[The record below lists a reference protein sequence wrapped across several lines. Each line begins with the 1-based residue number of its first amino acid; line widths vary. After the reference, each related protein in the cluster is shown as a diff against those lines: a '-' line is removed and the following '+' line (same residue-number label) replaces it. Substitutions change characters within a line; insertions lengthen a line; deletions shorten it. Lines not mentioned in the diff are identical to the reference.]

1 MSRSLY
7 AALLLLSLIW
17 GGSFMFIKV
26 LLLHQVG
33 PWTIVF
39 LRSSFGLIFIILL
52 MLLIRKPFKIKS
64 IPWKSVILVAC
75 VNMVLPWTLIGFSE
89 TRIASSMASVLN
101 ATTPI
106 WTMLVGL
113 VFFGA
118 IFHRLQWL
126 GMGLAFIGIIILLGI
141 NPASIIS
148 VDPVGFGCM
157 LLATLCYGFGTQL
170 SKRFLSNLS
179 MYQATF
185 ATLFGA
191 AAGGGIMMVIV
202 ERPDLSIVSVPG
214 VLGSLIGLG
223 VLGSG
228 VAYILFNY
236 MILRGSAEFASSVTY
251 FVPVSAIVWG
261 FLLLNEHIGWNV
273 LTGLVLI
280 LGGVFMANQRRTAKL
295 RVITPSEN
303 KTHSG
308 H

>member
-17 GGSFMFIKV
+17 GGSFLFIKV
-26 LLLHQVG
+26 LLLHHVG

-39 LRSSFGLIFIILL
+39 LRSSFGLIFIVLL
-52 MLLIRKPFKIKS
+52 MLLMRKPFEFRS
-64 IPWKSVILVAC
+64 IPWKSVILVAL
-75 VNMVLPWTLIGFSE
+75 VNMVLPWALISFSE

-113 VFFGA
+113 VLFGV
-118 IFHRLQWL
+118 IFHRMQWF
-126 GMGLAFIGIIILLGI
+126 GMGLAFVGIVILLGI
-141 NPASIIS
+141 NPVSIIS

-185 ATLFGA
+185 ATLLGA
-191 AAGGGIMMVIV
+191 TAGGGIMTAIV
-202 ERPDLSIVSVPG
+202 DRPDLSVVFIPG
-214 VLGSLIGLG
+214 ILGSLIGLG

-236 MILRGSAEFASSVTY
+236 MILWGSPEFASSVTY

-261 FLLLNEHIGWNV
+261 FLLLDEHNGWNV
-273 LTGLVLI
+273 LTGLILI
-280 LGGVFMANQRRTAKL
+280 LGGVFMANQRRTVKL
-295 RVITPSEN
+295 A
-303 KTHSG
+303 G
-308 H
+308 

>member
-1 MSRSLY
+1 
-7 AALLLLSLIW
+7 
-17 GGSFMFIKV
+17 IKV
-26 LLLHQVG
+26 LLLHHVG

-39 LRSSFGLIFIILL
+39 LRSSFGLIFIVLL
-52 MLLIRKPFKIKS
+52 MLLMRKPFEFRS
-64 IPWKSVILVAC
+64 IPWKSVILVAL
-75 VNMVLPWTLIGFSE
+75 VNMVLPWALISFSE

-113 VFFGA
+113 VLFGA
-118 IFHRLQWL
+118 IFHRMQWF
-126 GMGLAFIGIIILLGI
+126 GMGLAFVGIVILLGI
-141 NPASIIS
+141 NPVSIIS

-179 MYQATF
+179 MYQATV
-185 ATLFGA
+185 ATVLGA
-191 AAGGGIMMVIV
+191 TAAGGIMMAMVD
-202 ERPDLSIVSVPG
+202 RPDLSVVVIPG

-236 MILRGSAEFASSVTY
+236 MILRGSPEFASSVTY

-295 RVITPSEN
+295 A
-303 KTHSG
+303 G
-308 H
+308 

>member
-17 GGSFMFIKV
+17 GGSFLFIKV
-26 LLLHQVG
+26 LLLHHVG

-39 LRSSFGLIFIILL
+39 LRSSFGLIFIVLL
-52 MLLIRKPFKIKS
+52 MLLMRKPFKFRS
-64 IPWKSVILVAC
+64 IPWKSVVLVALM
-75 VNMVLPWTLIGFSE
+75 NMVLPWALISFSE

-113 VFFGA
+113 VFFRA
-118 IFHRLQWL
+118 IFHRMQWF
-126 GMGLAFIGIIILLGI
+126 GMGVAFVGIVILLGI
-141 NPASIIS
+141 NPVSIIS
-148 VDPVGFGCM
+148 VDLVGFGCM

-179 MYQATF
+179 MFQATF
-185 ATLFGA
+185 ATLLSA
-191 AAGGGIMMVIV
+191 TAGGGIMTAIID
-202 ERPDLSIVSVPG
+202 RPDLSVVFIPG

-228 VAYILFNY
+228 IAYILFNY
-236 MILRGSAEFASSVTY
+236 MILQGSPEFSSSVTY

-280 LGGVFMANQRRTAKL
+280 LGGVFIANQRRTVKL
-295 RVITPSEN
+295 A
-303 KTHSG
+303 G
-308 H
+308 

>member
-7 AALLLLSLIW
+7 AVLLLLSLIW
-17 GGSFMFIKV
+17 GGSFLFIKV
-26 LLLHQVG
+26 LLLHHVG

-39 LRSSFGLIFIILL
+39 LRSGFGLIFIVLL
-52 MLLIRKPFKIKS
+52 MLLMRKPFEFRS
-64 IPWKSVILVAC
+64 IPWKSVILVAL
-75 VNMVLPWTLIGFSE
+75 VNMVLPWALISFSE

-106 WTMLVGL
+106 WTMLVGI
-113 VFFGA
+113 VFFRA
-118 IFHRLQWL
+118 IFYRMQWF
-126 GMGLAFIGIIILLGI
+126 GMGLAFVGIVILLGI
-141 NPASIIS
+141 NPVSIIS

-185 ATLFGA
+185 ATLLGA
-191 AAGGGIMMVIV
+191 AAGGGIMTAMVD
-202 ERPDLSIVSVPG
+202 RPDLSVVFIPG

-236 MILRGSAEFASSVTY
+236 MILRGSPEFASSVTY

-273 LTGLVLI
+273 LTGLLLI
-280 LGGVFMANQRRTAKL
+280 LGGVFMVTNAEQPN
-295 RVITPSEN
+295 
-303 KTHSG
+303 
-308 H
+308 

>member
-17 GGSFMFIKV
+17 GGSFLFIKV
-26 LLLHQVG
+26 LLLHHVG

-39 LRSSFGLIFIILL
+39 LRSSFGLIFIVLL
-52 MLLIRKPFKIKS
+52 MLLMRKPFVFRS
-64 IPWKSVILVAC
+64 IPWKSVILVAL
-75 VNMVLPWTLIGFSE
+75 VNMVLPWALISFSE

-118 IFHRLQWL
+118 IFYRMQWF
-126 GMGLAFIGIIILLGI
+126 GMGLAFVGIVILLGI
-141 NPASIIS
+141 NPVSIIS

-185 ATLFGA
+185 ATLLGA
-191 AAGGGIMMVIV
+191 MAGGGIMTAMVD
-202 ERPDLSIVSVPG
+202 RPDLSVVFSPG

-236 MILRGSAEFASSVTY
+236 MILRGSPEFASSVTY

-273 LTGLVLI
+273 LTGLLLI

-295 RVITPSEN
+295 ARSITEQPA
-303 KTHSG
+303 
-308 H
+308 